1 MLHVIL
7 PLRKYFLNYKVN
19 FFSLLASSGLDGDLH
34 FWSILDA
41 KFINTF
47 EGNNLKNTFTP
58 FTVHI

>member
-1 MLHVIL
+1 MEHS
-7 PLRKYFLNYKVN
+7 RTSLNKKIYVLI
-19 FFSLLASSGLDGDLH
+19 FSFSLLASSGLDGDLH

-41 KFINTF
+41 KYINTF